1 MAVRSEDARDR
12 LMPRVLLVED
22 DEGLRATIVEMLA
35 GRTFDVRAVPL
46 AEEALALFDEVR
58 PDVILLDLGMP
69 PGEMTGTEF
78 LYRLRENP
86 NWKSVPVIIVSGV
99 GDILNPDL
107 VEAMRVRA
115 VLQKPFAAQV
125 MFEAI
130 AAAL

>member
-1 MAVRSEDARDR
+1 MAVWCEDSRDR
-12 LMPRVLLVED
+12 PMPRVLLVED

-35 GRTFDVRAVPL
+35 GRTYDVRAVPL
-46 AEEALALFDEVR
+46 AEEALALFDEPC

-78 LYRLRENP
+78 LHRLRENP
-86 NWKSVPVIIVSGV
+86 NWSHVPVIIVSGV

-115 VLQKPFAAQV
+115 VLQKPFAAEL
-125 MFEAI
+125 MFETI